1 MTLTPY
7 ERALEVCSMLDSLLE
22 SIEKDSVKEDYGKEG
37 AKFVIEESKAQ
48 IGILVELV
56 GGR

>member
-1 MTLTPY
+1 
-7 ERALEVCSMLDSLLE
+7 MLDSLLE